1 VRRTQNLQIYGLD
14 CLAGCQQYSD
24 SCFHQQKREKEEIDK
39 KNSIPIFQAEMF
51 SNVYVC
57 MYVHMYICMYVYT
70 YVYMYIYMYIRMY
83 ICIDHNMGFQNK
95 ANLLAENR
103 RK

>member
-1 VRRTQNLQIYGLD
+1 
-14 CLAGCQQYSD
+14 
-24 SCFHQQKREKEEIDK
+24 
-39 KNSIPIFQAEMF
+39 
-51 SNVYVC
+51 
-57 MYVHMYICMYVYT
+57 MYVYT